1 MKILFLTRSYPPTI
15 GGMEA
20 LSFNLVN
27 GFKKIN
33 KETYLIANTKGKKF
47 LPVFLPYSFFKA
59 ICLIKKNK
67 IEYLHL
73 SDALLSPIGS
83 WLKKLTGVLVSANV
97 HGLDLTFDNNLYQRI
112 IPFYLKKIDLIICN
126 SRATKQE
133 CLKRGVDPKKC
144 VVIPCGVNPEEFR
157 VENQNKVRENTR
169 AFLSKQLSLNLKD
182 KKILLT
188 VGRLVKRKGHQWFIA
203 NVMPKLPK
211 DTIYLIA
218 GDGEEKENIARTITK
233 LGLEKRVFLLGRISD
248 ELKKD
253 LYNSSDLFIMPNI
266 NIKGDMEGFGI
277 VAIEAGSAGLETI
290 ASNTEG
296 IRDAIINGK
305 TGWLVETGNSKDFVD
320 KINGQRIKK
329 ETITKN
335 VWENFSWEKIVEKYK
350 KLFDKVKKN
359 FLL

>member
-1 MKILFLTRSYPPTI
+1 
-15 GGMEA
+15 
-20 LSFNLVN
+20 
-27 GFKKIN
+27 
-33 KETYLIANTKGKKF
+33 KKF
-47 LPVFLPYSFFKA
+47 LPIFLPYSFFKA
-59 ICLIKKNK
+59 IYLIKKNK

-73 SDALLSPIGS
+73 SDALLSPIGF
-83 WLKKLTGVLVSANV
+83 WLKELTGVLVSTNV
-97 HGLDLTFDNNLYQRI
+97 HGLDLTFDSNLYQTI

-144 VVIPCGVNPEEFR
+144 AIIPCGVNPEEFR
-157 VENQNKVRENTR
+157 VENQNKVRKNTR
-169 AFLSKQLSLNLKD
+169 ALLSKQLSLNLED

-218 GDGEEKENIARTITK
+218 GDGEEKENIAQTITK

-248 ELKKD
+248 DLKKD

-305 TGWLVETGNSKDFVD
+305 TGWLVKTGNTEAFVE
-320 KINGQRIKK
+320 KINNEKLSEKTVR
-329 ETITKN
+329 ETVLK
-335 VWENFSWEKIVEKYK
+335 NFSWDEIAQRYK
-350 KLFDKVKKN
+350 KK
-359 FLL
+359 LLI

>member
-1 MKILFLTRSYPPTI
+1 MKILFLTRSYPPTV
-15 GGMEA
+15 GGMEIFN
-20 LSFNLVN
+20 FNLIS
-27 GFKKIN
+27 GFQKIN
-33 KETYLIANTKGKKF
+33 KETYVIANTKGKKNLPFF
-47 LPVFLPYSFFKA
+47 LFSSFFKSLF
-59 ICLIKKNK
+59 LIKKNR
-67 IEYLHL
+67 IEHLH
-73 SDALLSPIGS
+73 IGDS
-83 WLKKLTGVLVSANV
+83 FLAPLGICLKKLTGVKTSINV
-97 HGLDLTFDNNLYQRI
+97 YGLDITFPNRLYQAV
-112 IPFYLKKIDLIICN
+112 IPYFVRKVDKIICI
-126 SRATKQE
+126 SEATREE

-144 VVIPCGVNPEEFR
+144 VVIPCGVNLEEFM
-157 VENQNKVRENTR
+157 VENQNKVRGNTR

-218 GDGEEKENIARTITK
+218 GDGEEKENIAQTITK
-233 LGLEKRVFLLGRISD
+233 LSLEKRVFLLGRISD

-305 TGWLVETGNSKDFVD
+305 TGWLAETGNSKDFVD

-335 VWENFSWEKIVEKYK
+335 VWENFSWRKIVEEYK
-350 KLFDKVKKN
+350 KLFN
-359 FLL
+359 EI